1 MKVRN
6 NFVTNSSSSSF
17 IVAKKKDVSEEEL
30 VEKVKETYFE
40 KKEKFLQMLKEA
52 IEYWDLDDDIED
64 DYYGEQALLKAY
76 VSKDEE
82 KIDEE
87 FVKFLTKKIQN
98 IFSDKWGAPGELD
111 SWQATVFEASNEDED
126 IFSLFMYDN
135 PNIIENDIIKIL

>member
-1 MKVRN
+1 MKVRS

-30 VEKVKETYFE
+30 TEKVKETYLE
-40 KKEKFLQMLKEA
+40 KKEKFLKMLEEA
-52 IEYWDLDDDIED
+52 IEYWDIDDDIED

-87 FVKFLTKKIQN
+87 FVKFLVKKIQN